1 MIFYTL
7 NKLGFLDEVVLP
19 PYIVLAKA
27 FWREGADL
35 KISTGDFCKCAQAME
50 LSCFEQL
57 PRTAFLNLA

>member
-1 MIFYTL
+1 M
-7 NKLGFLDEVVLP
+7 KLSCLL
-19 PYIVLAKA
+19 ILSLTKA